1 MKFSAENDLIDF
13 NQWLQENEV
22 YAENQGDSRGDYLKT
37 TDAQNYNPLRI
48 LQDQKYKR
56 GPSIQWASLNQR
68 LFPEMASTLERHVQ
82 RRISGNP
89 GFFRIGR
96 NPGKSWIP
104 TIPKTRGFSRYLRS
118 PGVRWNAYNEN
129 TIVPDMSNI
138 LKYHL
143 VNHLESSYYG
153 FLFEKAIISLF

>member
-1 MKFSAENDLIDF
+1 MKFSAENDFIDLK
-13 NQWLQENEV
+13 QWLQEHGV
-22 YAENQGDSRGDYLKT
+22 YTENQEDSRGDSLET
-37 TDAQNYNPLRI
+37 TDDQNYNPLRI

-56 GPSIQWASLNQR
+56 DPSIKLASLNQR
-68 LFPEMASTLERHVQ
+68 LFPEMASTLERLVE

-104 TIPKTRGFSRYLRS
+104 AIPKTRGFSRYLRS
-118 PGVRWNAYNEN
+118 PGVRWNAYNEKSF
-129 TIVPDMSNI
+129 VPDMSNI

-143 VNHLESSYYG
+143 VNHLESSM
-153 FLFEKAIISLF
+153 

>member
-1 MKFSAENDLIDF
+1 MYIHLFYPWLKFSAENDFIDF
-13 NQWLQENEV
+13 KQWLQEHGV
-22 YAENQGDSRGDYLKT
+22 YAENQGDSRRDSLET
-37 TDAQNYNPLRI
+37 TEDQNYNPLRI

-56 GPSIQWASLNQR
+56 DPSIKLASLNQR
-68 LFPEMASTLERHVQ
+68 LFPEMASTLERLVE

-104 TIPKTRGFSRYLRS
+104 AIPKTRGFSRYLRS
-118 PGVRWNAYNEN
+118 SGVRWNAYNEKPF
-129 TIVPDMSNI
+129 VPDMSNI

-143 VNHLESSYYG
+143 VNHLESSM
-153 FLFEKAIISLF
+153 

>member
-1 MKFSAENDLIDF
+1 MKFSAENDPTNF
-13 NQWLQENEV
+13 NQWLQGNEI
-22 YAENQGDSRGDYLKT
+22 YAENLENSRGDSLET
-37 TDAQNYNPLRI
+37 TEDQNYNPLRI

-56 GPSIQWASLNQR
+56 DPSIKLASLNQR
-68 LFPEMASTLERHVQ
+68 LFPEMASTLERLVE

-104 TIPKTRGFSRYLRS
+104 AILKTRGFSRYLRS
-118 PGVRWNAYNEN
+118 PGVRWNAYNEKPF
-129 TIVPDMSNI
+129 VPDMSNI

-143 VNHLESSYYG
+143 VNHLESSM
-153 FLFEKAIISLF
+153 

>member
-1 MKFSAENDLIDF
+1 MKFSAENDFIDLK
-13 NQWLQENEV
+13 QWLQEHGV
-22 YAENQGDSRGDYLKT
+22 YAENQEDSRGDSLET
-37 TDAQNYNPLRI
+37 TDDQNYNPLRI

-56 GPSIQWASLNQR
+56 DPSIKLASLNQR
-68 LFPEMASTLERHVQ
+68 LFPEMASTLERLVQ

-104 TIPKTRGFSRYLRS
+104 AFPKTRGFSRYLRS
-118 PGVRWNAYNEN
+118 SGVRWNAYNEKPF
-129 TIVPDMSNI
+129 VPDMSNI

-143 VNHLESSYYG
+143 VNHLESSM
-153 FLFEKAIISLF
+153 

>member
-1 MKFSAENDLIDF
+1 MKFSAENDFIDF
-13 NQWLQENEV
+13 KQWLQEHGV
-22 YAENQGDSRGDYLKT
+22 YAENQGDSRRDSLET
-37 TDAQNYNPLRI
+37 TEDQNYNPLRI

-56 GPSIQWASLNQR
+56 DPSIKLASLNQR
-68 LFPEMASTLERHVQ
+68 LFPEMASTLERLVE

-104 TIPKTRGFSRYLRS
+104 AIPKTRGFSRYLRS
-118 PGVRWNAYNEN
+118 SGVRWNAYNEKPF
-129 TIVPDMSNI
+129 VPDMSNI

-143 VNHLESSYYG
+143 VNHLESSM
-153 FLFEKAIISLF
+153 

>member
-1 MKFSAENDLIDF
+1 MKFSAENDFIDLK
-13 NQWLQENEV
+13 QWLQEHGV
-22 YAENQGDSRGDYLKT
+22 YTENQEDSRGDSLET
-37 TDAQNYNPLRI
+37 TDDQNYNPLRI

-56 GPSIQWASLNQR
+56 DPSIKLASLNQR
-68 LFPEMASTLERHVQ
+68 LFPEMASTLERLVE

-104 TIPKTRGFSRYLRS
+104 AIPKTRGFSRYLRS
-118 PGVRWNAYNEN
+118 PGVRWNAYNEKSF
-129 TIVPDMSNI
+129 VPDMSNI

-143 VNHLESSYYG
+143 ENHLESSM
-153 FLFEKAIISLF
+153 